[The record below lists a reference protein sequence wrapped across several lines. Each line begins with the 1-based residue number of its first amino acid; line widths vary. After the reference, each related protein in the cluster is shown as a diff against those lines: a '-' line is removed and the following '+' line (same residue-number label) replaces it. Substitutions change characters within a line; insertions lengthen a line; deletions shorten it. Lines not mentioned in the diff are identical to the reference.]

1 MDVDRKVEPCN
12 LGVLVF
18 LFYASLFCIY
28 LSIFNI
34 EYIIANIWQTLIILF
49 LEEEFPLKKY
59 QLEKTLFE

>member
-1 MDVDRKVEPCN
+1 MDVGRKVEPYN